1 MSKRA
6 LGKVIIDLVLDEE
19 HDFYA
24 IEKNISRYLDD
35 VLGLIEGL
43 DYNMEVQIYDE
54 DMEE

>member
-1 MSKRA
+1 MSKRE
-6 LGKVIIDLVLDEE
+6 LGKIIIDLVLDEE

-35 VLGLIEGL
+35 VLGLNEGI
-43 DYNMEVQIYDE
+43 DYNIDVQIYDE

>member
-1 MSKRA
+1 MSKRT

-24 IEKNISRYLDD
+24 IEKNISRYFDD
-35 VLGLIEGL
+35 VLGLNEGL
-43 DYNMEVQIYDE
+43 DYNIEIQIYDE